1 MKHKKEICRSINLEG
16 RRGEGVRV
24 IGGSSSLLL
33 SLGLVEKI
41 SIKNQRKNEDVR
53 KETDET
59 YRGTNE
65 NRFVSNSI

>member
-16 RRGEGVRV
+16 GEGVRV

-53 KETDET
+53 RETDET

>member
-1 MKHKKEICRSINLEG
+1 VKHKKENCRSINLEG
-16 RRGEGVRV
+16 GGGEGVRV

-53 KETDET
+53 RETDET